1 LVVFPYTIKRR
12 SLLLAQFLCAPS
24 LFKRGGNQFKKKR
37 RKGNIYKKCVI
48 PTITANRRQLKKIMY
63 EKQNKTNKGNK
74 YIREWITRMFKREGN
89 LFKK

>member
-1 LVVFPYTIKRR
+1 
-12 SLLLAQFLCAPS
+12 
-24 LFKRGGNQFKKKR
+24 
-37 RKGNIYKKCVI
+37 VI

-74 YIREWITRMFKREGN
+74 YIREGITRMFKREGN